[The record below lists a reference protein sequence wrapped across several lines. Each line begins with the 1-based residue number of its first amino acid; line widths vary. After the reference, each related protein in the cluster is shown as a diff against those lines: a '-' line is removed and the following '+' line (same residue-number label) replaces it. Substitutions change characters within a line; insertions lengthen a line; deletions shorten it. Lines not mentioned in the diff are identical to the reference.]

1 MSAVVFL
8 LVPGLYRI
16 FVELAKCGDF
26 VTGFDDGTV
35 RGKCFSVAKMLIDT
49 PIRHFIKGWINLSLG
64 EGGCGVFVKESGNVA
79 AGCLGYQSSFV
90 KTTEDAL
97 FDCPT
102 IPSTMGLSEGRK
114 LEGRHV
120 LVAEKSGS
128 FGRDNITA
136 SETSSNILGR
146 ENHYDKGTSGCDLL
160 KEPCELV
167 KDVSPVANLRSPIR

>member
-49 PIRHFIKGWINLSLG
+49 RIRHFIKGWINLSLG
-64 EGGCGVFVKESGNVA
+64 EGCCGVFVKESGNVA

-120 LVAEKSGS
+120 LVAESQVLL
-128 FGRDNITA
+128 A
-136 SETSSNILGR
+136 ETIKRLVRLPATSWDVKIIMTR
-146 ENHYDKGTSGCDLL
+146 EQ
-160 KEPCELV
+160 
-167 KDVSPVANLRSPIR
+167 VAVIY